1 MSDYDNNQQ
10 YQGFEEET
18 PPGGPKGSNN
28 RTFLVAVGV
37 IAGLFLL
44 AVIGLVAY
52 LLLFAGPANVAR
64 NQQAT
69 LISAQ
74 NVATSSAATKRA
86 FAALLAL
93 TPSATMTPT
102 ATQPATATPVIVL
115 PTDTETPL
123 PSDTAAPGAAI
134 AQDLTART
142 ETVAALLTQAAGGG
156 GVVSATPGGT
166 PTALPTTGFADE
178 VGLPGLIGLAVVL
191 LAVIFLA
198 RRLRMSG
205 NS

>member
-1 MSDYDNNQQ
+1 MSDLDSNQQ

-28 RTFLVAVGV
+28 RTFLIAVGV

-52 LLLFAGPANVAR
+52 LLIFAGPQNTAQK
-64 NQQAT
+64 QQAT

-74 NVATSSAATKRA
+74 NIATSAAATKNA
-86 FAALLAL
+86 FTALLAL
-93 TPSATMTPT
+93 TPSDTWTPT
-102 ATQPATATPVIVL
+102 ATQPATSTPVIVQ
-115 PTDTETPL
+115 PTDTDTPL
-123 PSDTAAPGAAI
+123 PSDTPTPAAAI

-142 ETVAALLTQAAGGG
+142 QTVAALLTQAAGGG
-156 GVVSATPGGT
+156 TVASATPGGT

-198 RRLRMSG
+198 RRLRSGG

>member
-10 YQGFEEET
+10 YQGFEEGT
-18 PPGGPKGSNN
+18 PPGGPTGSNN
-28 RTFLVAVGV
+28 RTFLIAVGV

-52 LLLFAGPANVAR
+52 LVLFAGPQSTAQR
-64 NQQAT
+64 QQAT

-74 NVATSSAATKRA
+74 NVATSSAATKQA
-86 FAALLAL
+86 FTALLAL
-93 TPSATMTPT
+93 TPSATLTPT
-102 ATQPATATPVIVL
+102 DTQPATLTPVIVQ
-115 PTDTETPL
+115 PTDTVTPL
-123 PSDTAAPGAAI
+123 PTVTSTAGPAI
-134 AQDLTART
+134 AQDLIDRTA
-142 ETVAALLTQAAGGG
+142 TVSALLTQAAGGG
-156 GVVSATPGGT
+156 GVASATPGAT